1 MYLDVWN
8 MGVQMASLHFQ
19 TPGLM
24 MDLNEGMFA
33 ANGSCGYALKPPIM
47 THLPYSNQ
55 TQSEGELSKTLI
67 FRAFIARKV
76 DFPKKRVS
84 QKFDFPKRR
93 FLEKTIF
100 SINSSSPNNFWY

>member
-55 TQSEGELSKTLI
+55 TQSEGELPKMLL
-67 FRAFIARKV
+67 FRRKSV
-76 DFPKKRVS
+76 SFAEIRIWGFSQFLKPQILDKSHTRKSNFPI
-84 QKFDFPKRR
+84 
-93 FLEKTIF
+93 L
-100 SINSSSPNNFWY
+100 